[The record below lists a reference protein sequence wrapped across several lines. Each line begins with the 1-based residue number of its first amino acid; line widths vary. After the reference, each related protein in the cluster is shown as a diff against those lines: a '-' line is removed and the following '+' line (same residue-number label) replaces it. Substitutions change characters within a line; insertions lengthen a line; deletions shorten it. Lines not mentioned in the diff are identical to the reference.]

1 MKNSKTEN
9 NISWSTDFPQNMKNM
24 KRAWRNFY
32 ESERFPETVYKT
44 SSI

>member
-9 NISWSTDFPQNMKNM
+9 NISWSAHFTQNMKNM

-32 ESERFPETVYKT
+32 ESERFPEAVYET